1 MSLKYPIYSN
11 HLAEEQSQGKKKADK
26 HVNYLTN
33 LIEKLSGM
41 TEY

>member
-1 MSLKYPIYSN
+1 MSLKYAIYSN
-11 HLAEEQSQGKKKADK
+11 HLAEEQAQGKKADK
-26 HVNYLTN
+26 HVNDLTN